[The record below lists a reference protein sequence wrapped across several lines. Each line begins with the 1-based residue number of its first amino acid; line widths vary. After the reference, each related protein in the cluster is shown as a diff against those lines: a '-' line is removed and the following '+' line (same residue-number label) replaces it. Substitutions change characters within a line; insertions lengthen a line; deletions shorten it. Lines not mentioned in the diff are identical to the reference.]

1 MNECNKYENINNF
14 FLDSFS
20 ILENS
25 FESPPHEQ
33 NNLDY
38 QDTNREGQKKNNT
51 NIYNNNLDNKIKEL
65 NQKENYKETYK
76 FDIKNNN
83 CISYNIISN
92 KANGNNIYRKDE
104 YYKHF
109 KVVLGK
115 YIKNI
120 KNEL

>member
-1 MNECNKYENINNF
+1 MNEYNKYENTNNF

-25 FESPPHEQ
+25 LESSPHEQ
-33 NNLDY
+33 NNLVY
-38 QDTNREGQKKNNT
+38 QDINREGQKKNNT
-51 NIYNNNLDNKIKEL
+51 NIYNNNYLNNKIKEL
-65 NQKENYKETYK
+65 NQKENYKETHK

-83 CISYNIISN
+83 YISCNIISN
-92 KANGNNIYRKDE
+92 KANGNNIYRKDA

-115 YIKNI
+115 
-120 KNEL
+120 

>member
-51 NIYNNNLDNKIKEL
+51 NIYKILIEKGKKRII
-65 NQKENYKETYK
+65 QIYIIIIWI
-76 FDIKNNN
+76 IK
-83 CISYNIISN
+83 
-92 KANGNNIYRKDE
+92 
-104 YYKHF
+104 
-109 KVVLGK
+109 L
-115 YIKNI
+115 KN
-120 KNEL
+120 

>member
-1 MNECNKYENINNF
+1 MNEYNKYENTNNF

-20 ILENS
+20 IFENS

-65 NQKENYKETYK
+65 NQKENHKETYK

-115 YIKNI
+115 
-120 KNEL
+120 